1 MRSVI
6 LGFSTNNLAAAIR
19 QLESLMSE
27 RSRLPDVTKL
37 EILSNLAETT
47 FGPRDETK
55 VRRSPRKAVSGQGQ
69 GSIKPRGNKIF
80 QQRTNLAR
88 QRRMKDIEQRNKE
101 KLFLSPAVTDLSM
114 EQTQSKVPHV
124 TPANRRNL
132 VDDRK
137 TLRDQLMSAKHQ
149 QTPSDMK
156 NILRRLHNLEL
167 IASSDT
173 TGAVLESDMA
183 GLKTG
188 GQSVPQCNSNDL
200 NFLINRLEVIE
211 SDFDLIATKY
221 QDRLRPRPKFSTR
234 CTLEDVKYFS
244 DPLRSLKEADVKRE
258 ESSGLAKDRIEA
270 IVHKITD
277 EILAD
282 DLLLN

>member
-1 MRSVI
+1 M
-6 LGFSTNNLAAAIR
+6 
-19 QLESLMSE
+19 
-27 RSRLPDVTKL
+27 
-37 EILSNLAETT
+37 
-47 FGPRDETK
+47 
-55 VRRSPRKAVSGQGQ
+55 
-69 GSIKPRGNKIF
+69 
-80 QQRTNLAR
+80 
-88 QRRMKDIEQRNKE
+88 
-101 KLFLSPAVTDLSM
+101 
-114 EQTQSKVPHV
+114 PHV

-137 TLRDQLMSAKHQ
+137 TLRDQLLSSKHQ

-167 IASSDT
+167 IASSDPT
-173 TGAVLESDMA
+173 TGAVPE
-183 GLKTG
+183 G
-188 GQSVPQCNSNDL
+188 GQPLSQYKSDDL
-200 NFLINRLEVIE
+200 NFLINRLEIIE

-234 CTLEDVKYFS
+234 CTLKDVKYF
-244 DPLRSLKEADVKRE
+244 DPLRSLKEADVKCE

>member
-1 MRSVI
+1 MVVT
-6 LGFSTNNLAAAIR
+6 GFSTNNLASGIR
-19 QLESLMSE
+19 ELESLMSE
-27 RSRLPDVTKL
+27 ERRRQLPDATKL
-37 EILSNLAETT
+37 EILNNLAETT
-47 FGPRDETK
+47 FGPPDETK
-55 VRRSPRKAVSGQGQ
+55 VRRRSPRKAGSAHQV
-69 GSIKPRGNKIF
+69 SIKPRGNKIF

-101 KLFLSPAVTDLSM
+101 KLFPPPPPPNTDFTM
-114 EQTQSKVPHV
+114 EPHV
-124 TPANRRNL
+124 TPANRRSL

-137 TLRDQLMSAKHQ
+137 TLRDQLLSSKHQ
-149 QTPSDMK
+149 QTPRDMT

-167 IASSDT
+167 IASSDST
-173 TGAVLESDMA
+173 GVVAELESAGPRTGA
-183 GLKTG
+183 
-188 GQSVPQCNSNDL
+188 QSLSQCNSNDL
-200 NFLINRLEVIE
+200 NFLINRLEIIE

-221 QDRLRPRPKFSTR
+221 KDRLRPRPKFSSR

-244 DPLRSLKEADVKRE
+244 DPLRPLKEANVECE

>member
-1 MRSVI
+1 M
-6 LGFSTNNLAAAIR
+6 T
-19 QLESLMSE
+19 ES
-27 RSRLPDVTKL
+27 RRLPDASKL
-37 EILSNLAETT
+37 EILNNLAETT

-55 VRRSPRKAVSGQGQ
+55 VRRSPRKASSGQAQ
-69 GSIKPRGNKIF
+69 VSIKPRGNKIF

-88 QRRMKDIEQRNKE
+88 QRRMKDIEQRNRE
-101 KLFLSPAVTDLSM
+101 KLFPPPSISDLTV
-114 EQTQSKVPHV
+114 EQTQSQVPHV
-124 TPANRRNL
+124 APANRRNL

-137 TLRDQLMSAKHQ
+137 TLRDQLLSSKHQ

-167 IASSDT
+167 IASSDSNGGLAEADNAGAR
-173 TGAVLESDMA
+173 TGS
-183 GLKTG
+183 
-188 GQSVPQCNSNDL
+188 QSQSQSQCNSNDL
-200 NFLINRLEVIE
+200 SFLINRLEIIE

-234 CTLEDVKYFS
+234 FSLEDVKYFS
-244 DPLRSLKEADVKRE
+244 DPLRPREETDVKCE

-270 IVHKITD
+270 IVHRITD

>member
-1 MRSVI
+1 MI
-6 LGFSTNNLAAAIR
+6 LGFSTNNLAAGIR

-27 RSRLPDVTKL
+27 RSQLGDVTKL
-37 EILSNLAETT
+37 EILNNLAETT
-47 FGPRDETK
+47 FGPRDESK
-55 VRRSPRKAVSGQGQ
+55 VRRPPRKAVTGQGQ

-88 QRRMKDIEQRNKE
+88 QRRMKDIELRNQE
-101 KLFLSPAVTDLSM
+101 KLFPPPAATDLSM

-132 VDDRK
+132 VDERK

-167 IASSDT
+167 IASSTDT
-173 TGAVLESDMA
+173 TGAVSESDIA

-188 GQSVPQCNSNDL
+188 GQSLPQCNSNDL
-200 NFLINRLEVIE
+200 NFLINRLEIIE

-221 QDRLRPRPKFSTR
+221 RDRLRPRPKFSTR

-244 DPLRSLKEADVKRE
+244 DPLRSLKEADVKCS
-258 ESSGLAKDRIEA
+258 ESSGLAQDRIEA